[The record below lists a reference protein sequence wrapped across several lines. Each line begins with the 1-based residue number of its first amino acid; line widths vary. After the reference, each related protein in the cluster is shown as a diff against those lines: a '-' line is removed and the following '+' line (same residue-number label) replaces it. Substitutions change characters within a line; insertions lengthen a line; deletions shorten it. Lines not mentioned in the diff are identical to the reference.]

1 MEKAVRDILKENE
14 KRQAAMNEPFNPT
27 TGEGSVGERFRFR
40 LKGFAIEE
48 QWLPVE
54 MKQEPL
60 IEELSKAKDFNTYIA
75 KNMKGD
81 YKAPELLTR
90 ILIKLRSKYD
100 FPFWCYMFV
109 KIKPKDG
116 GEDIAFKLNRPQR
129 KLIEKL
135 EKMRK
140 AGRSINLIL
149 LKARQWGGSTCVQM
163 YMAWIQLVHM
173 KSWNSI
179 VASHTNTVSAT
190 VRGMY
195 TKMLEQYPTWM
206 LWPETEEHDENEEKI
221 TAYEGQQSIK
231 YIPSRLCK
239 IRIATANA
247 QENLRSE
254 DVALVHMTEVALWP
268 DTIERH
274 PEDYV
279 SAFTSGMATGKNAM
293 KIMESTAKGVGNYF
307 HIEWLDAVA
316 GRSDS
321 DWLFIGWQEIERDQ
335 IPFNSK
341 EEKEE
346 FAKWLYDNKDQ
357 KEAPDLRSEAG
368 SYLWMLWE
376 TTNPTLEGL
385 NWYVQDRKG
394 KTSHEHQAS
403 EAPSFWQE
411 AFTATGEE
419 LFDSDIVNEMRKT
432 CRPPKFRGEVQ
443 GAGAK
448 GKQALEDVKFCE
460 DKRGEFCVWQ
470 KPEPE
475 EDNEKIL
482 NRYLVVVDIGGTHH
496 AADWSVIA
504 VFDRYWMIEGGK
516 PSVVAQWRG
525 HIAHDLLAWKS
536 AQIAKYYN
544 DAKLVIESNSLD
556 KERDVNADVSEFILN
571 RVKSVYDNLYERERS
586 EEDIKNMKPVKYG
599 WHTNVKT
606 KPKIVKQLQEC
617 VRDKMY
623 IERDEECLNE
633 LMTYEHNGQK
643 YEAKQGFHDDMLM
656 TRAIGLWIC
665 FNEMDKVKIID
676 FNKTE
681 RNEIRTEYSMM

>member
-1 MEKAVRDILKENE
+1 MEKEVKEILAENK
-14 KRQAAMNEPFNPT
+14 KRQAIMNEPFNPT

-40 LKGFAIEE
+40 LKGFSIEE

-54 MKQEPL
+54 MKDEPL
-60 IEELSKAKDFNTYIA
+60 IAELEKAKDFHAYLA
-75 KNMKGD
+75 ANMGD
-81 YKAPELLTR
+81 DTNGEELMTR
-90 ILIKLRSKYD
+90 ILIKLRCKYD

-116 GEDIAFKLNRPQR
+116 GEDIPFRLNRPQR
-129 KLIEKL
+129 KLVSKL
-135 EKMRK
+135 EAMRK
-140 AGRSINLIL
+140 SGNPINLIL
-149 LKARQWGGSTCVQM
+149 LKARQWGGSTCTQM
-163 YMAWIQLVHM
+163 YMAWLQLVHM
-173 KSWNSI
+173 KSWNSV
-179 VASHTNTVSAT
+179 VASHSNTVSAT

-195 TKMLEQYPTWM
+195 TKMIEQYPTWM
-206 LWPETEEHDENEEKI
+206 LWPESEEHDDNEEKM
-221 TAYEGQQSIK
+221 TAFEGQQSIK

-279 SAFTSGMATGKNAM
+279 AAFTSGMERGRNSM
-293 KIMESTAKGVGNYF
+293 KVMESTAKGVGNYF
-307 HIEWLDAVA
+307 HREWLDAVA
-316 GRSDS
+316 GKSDS
-321 DWLFIGWQEIERDQ
+321 DWMFVGWQEVERDQ
-335 IPFNSK
+335 IPFK
-341 EEKEE
+341 DEKEKRA

-357 KEAPDLRSEAG
+357 KEAQDLRSEAG

-385 NWYVQDRKG
+385 NWYVRDRKG

-403 EAPSFWQE
+403 EAPSFWEE

-419 LFDSDIVNEMRKT
+419 LFDSAIVNEMRKT
-432 CRPPKFRGEVQ
+432 CKAPRWIGEVQ
-443 GAGAK
+443 GEGAK
-448 GKQALEDVKFCE
+448 GKAALDDVKFLE
-460 DKRGEFCVWQ
+460 DRRGEFWVWMR
-470 KPEPE
+470 PEPD
-475 EDNEKIL
+475 EDNEVTT

-504 VFDRYWMIEGGK
+504 VFDRYWMMEGGK
-516 PSVVAQWRG
+516 PSIVAQWRG
-525 HIAHDLLAWKS
+525 HIAHDLLAWKA
-536 AQIAKYYN
+536 AQIAKWYN
-544 DAKLVIESNSLD
+544 NALLVIESNSLD

-571 RVKSVYDNLYERERS
+571 RVKSVYDNLYERERN
-586 EEDIKNMKPVKYG
+586 EEDIKAGKPVKYG
-599 WHTNVKT
+599 WHTNSKT

-623 IERDEECLNE
+623 TERDEECLNE
-633 LMTYEHNGQK
+633 MCVYEHNGQK
-643 YEAKQGFHDDMLM
+643 YEAKQGFHDDLLM

-665 FNEMDKVKIID
+665 FNEMGKVRVVDKTKRSSVEVKS
-676 FNKTE
+676 
-681 RNEIRTEYSMM
+681 EYSMM